1 MARVRPNVHRPSRP
15 ARSGRLP
22 SPRDPGP
29 EAGLT
34 LLELLVV
41 LVILGVVG
49 ALGAAGLESYRRAV
63 VLDRAAESA
72 RGAMGLARMLAITR
86 REVVKLDLRPGGR
99 LYLRTRDGRALRRID
114 LVDDPTALDSA
125 RLRPWWMRYNPRGQA
140 SPGSLYLYAGDR
152 GVRVVCNFIGRVRI
166 ERFGL

>member
-1 MARVRPNVHRPSRP
+1 MARVRPDVHRPSRP
-15 ARSGRLP
+15 GRPP

-34 LLELLVV
+34 LAELLVV
-41 LVILGVVG
+41 LVVLGVVG

-63 VLDRAAESA
+63 ILDRAAESA

-86 REVVKLDLRPGGR
+86 REVVRLDLRPGGR
-99 LYLRTRDGRALRRID
+99 LYLRTRDGRALERID

-140 SPGSLYLYAGDR
+140 SPGSLYLYADDR